1 MTSFTLYSTMCM
13 QAPIRELQ
21 ASPARLD
28 RDFREDKCHWWKLFR
43 WMNPYCLSNRQPLL
57 VHLRNTGLSILSA
70 LTVCVCVYHYCMCRD
85 GEWRAISGACP
96 LGLHHKLLTDQER
109 CLMLHRRR
117 VIREGS
123 VIFSHLYSGHTHPQ
137 TITHK
142 SSFCHYR
149 EAFSSYQRDTR

>member
-1 MTSFTLYSTMCM
+1 MDEPILPVKQATALSSFKKYWTFY
-13 QAPIRELQ
+13 
-21 ASPARLD
+21 
-28 RDFREDKCHWWKLFR
+28 
-43 WMNPYCLSNRQPLL
+43 PLCI
-57 VHLRNTGLSILSA
+57 NS
-70 LTVCVCVYHYCMCRD
+70 VCVCVYHYCMCRD

-149 EAFSSYQRDTR
+149 EAFSSYQRDTRWLPNSTGQIAFTESRSTRQTENAKTCW